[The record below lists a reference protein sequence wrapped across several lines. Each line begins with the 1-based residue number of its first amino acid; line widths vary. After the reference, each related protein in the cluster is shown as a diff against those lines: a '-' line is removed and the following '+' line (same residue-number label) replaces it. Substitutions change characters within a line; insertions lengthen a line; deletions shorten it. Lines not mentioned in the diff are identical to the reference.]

1 MKGDH
6 TSSNPGGRFK
16 DADVETGLFFFF
28 FFLGSIS
35 LFSCLRRHID
45 VLYRVYTTNVA
56 TSLRLRSRADKVNKI
71 YIKIKI
77 KANIKTPYDL
87 HFMFPSASMCVI

>member
-1 MKGDH
+1 VKEQIKKK
-6 TSSNPGGRFK
+6 FK
-16 DADVETGLFFFF
+16 YA

-45 VLYRVYTTNVA
+45 VLYRVYTINVA
-56 TSLRLRSRADKVNKI
+56 TSLRLRSRANKVNKI

-77 KANIKTPYDL
+77 KVNIKTLYDL
-87 HFMFPSASMCVI
+87 YFIFPSASMYII